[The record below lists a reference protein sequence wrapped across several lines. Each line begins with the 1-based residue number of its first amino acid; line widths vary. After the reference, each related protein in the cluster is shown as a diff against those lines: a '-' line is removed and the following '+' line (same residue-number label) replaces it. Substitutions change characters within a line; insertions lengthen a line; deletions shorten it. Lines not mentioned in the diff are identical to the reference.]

1 MRECGILLP
10 VTSIPSPY
18 GIGGFGE
25 AAYQFVDQAET
36 GRAAVLAGA
45 SFRPYRLRGFTLSV
59 FQRLCRKSLFY

>member
-25 AAYQFVDQAET
+25 AAYQFVDQLKQAGQQYWQVLPFGPT
-36 GRAAVLAGA
+36 G
-45 SFRPYRLRGFTLSV
+45 LS
-59 FQRLCRKSLFY
+59 LIHI